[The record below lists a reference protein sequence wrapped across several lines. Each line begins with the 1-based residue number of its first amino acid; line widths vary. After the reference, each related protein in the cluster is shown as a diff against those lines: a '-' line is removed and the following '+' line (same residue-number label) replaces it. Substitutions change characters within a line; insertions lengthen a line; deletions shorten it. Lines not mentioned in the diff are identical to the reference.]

1 MKHGVL
7 PAVASTHGYVLA
19 WRVGAVLLLIGG
31 VLVLALLERVLATP
45 RSPEAE
51 LVAQPAAPVPA

>member
-1 MKHGVL
+1 MNRTL
-7 PAVASTHGYVLA
+7 SRAVGFGLMLA
-19 WRVGAVLLLIGG
+19 IGG

-51 LVAQPAAPVPA
+51 LIGQPAAPVPV